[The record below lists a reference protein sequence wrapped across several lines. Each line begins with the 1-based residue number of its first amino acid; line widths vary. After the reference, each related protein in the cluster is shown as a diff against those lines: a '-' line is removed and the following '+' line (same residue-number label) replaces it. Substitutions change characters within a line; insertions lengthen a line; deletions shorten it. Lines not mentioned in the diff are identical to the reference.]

1 MSQKFEA
8 LSQRTSLALT
18 NMRGMA
24 ALIVMLA
31 HLEVFGRYIPW
42 VMKYIPLDP
51 VAIFFFISG
60 LLIPMSLEKYG
71 VKAFIQH
78 RFFRLFPVLV
88 TWSIVH
94 FALDGLNGFSLQEF
108 KSFLATSSLSF
119 DMLSLT
125 PQTVVY
131 WTLAVEV
138 HMYVL
143 VALLYAY
150 NPKQPMMRIVY
161 GVSSLLLLAY
171 AVACLTGHE
180 LFISLTSRN
189 LSCILLI
196 FMGTAL
202 LEKEK
207 KWLHSGVLALLYA
220 FSVLCCTQKGFLS
233 AIDLRSIYFLVDVK
247 DYATLTGWSTKTY
260 GGMLVRVVSFLFFLC
275 GLRFFTVEHEILR
288 FFANISYPLYL
299 SHLTIG
305 GLIGTS
311 SGLGIL
317 ASCVV
322 SVLFAW
328 MIHKFVELP
337 WMQKAKQYTQAYAQK
352 HLTRKGS
359 AQPSVRSV

>member
-1 MSQKFEA
+1 MVNQLA
-8 LSQRTSLALT
+8 HLSQQTSRALT

-31 HLEVFGRYIPW
+31 HLEVFSRYVPW

-60 LLIPMSLEKYG
+60 LLIPLSLEKYG
-71 VKAFIQH
+71 VKAFITH

-88 TWSIVH
+88 TWSLIH
-94 FALDGLNGFSLQEF
+94 LCLDGLNGFSIHDF
-108 KSFLATSSLSF
+108 KTFLATSSLSF

-143 VALLYAY
+143 VALLYAL

-161 GVSSLLLLAY
+161 GASSLLLLAY
-171 AVACLTGHE
+171 ALACLTGHE

-202 LEKEK
+202 LEKNK
-207 KWLHSGVLALLYA
+207 RWLHSGVLALLYA
-220 FSVLCCTQKGFLS
+220 FSVLCCTQKGFLTT
-233 AIDLRSIYFLVDVK
+233 IDLRSIYFLVDVK
-247 DYATLTGWSTKTY
+247 DYSTLTGWSTKTY
-260 GGMLVRVVSFLFFLC
+260 GGMLVRVVSFVFFLC
-275 GLRFFTVEHEILR
+275 GLKFFTVEHHLLR
-288 FFANISYPLYL
+288 FLADISYPLYL

-311 SGLGIL
+311 SGLGIF
-317 ASCVV
+317 ASCVI
-322 SVLFAW
+322 SIGFAW
-328 MIHKFVELP
+328 VIHQFIEKP
-337 WMQKAKQYTQAYAQK
+337 WMHRAKK
-352 HLTRKGS
+352 HL
-359 AQPSVRSV
+359 VRQSNHA